1 MTPRR
6 KSLLDVTG
14 IILKYIGYNV
24 VTAKGHGGAMK
35 HDRQAKE
42 TDKPCLLEELK
53 SSLGKILAGKGNEKN
68 VRRIYG

>member
-1 MTPRR
+1 ME
-6 KSLLDVTG
+6 
-14 IILKYIGYNV
+14 
-24 VTAKGHGGAMK
+24 

>member
-1 MTPRR
+1 ME
-6 KSLLDVTG
+6 
-14 IILKYIGYNV
+14 
-24 VTAKGHGGAMK
+24 

-42 TDKPCLLEELK
+42 TDNPCLLEELK